1 MTRESKTPRI
11 VSLFSEHPGRMPAP
25 EPDPDPDDSLWFW
38 DPAIEI
44 YPPDC
49 LLTSGPG
56 CDANQAQRVVAG
68 REKRIPLEVYL
79 RPLAGLSLPG
89 QAELERYVAHK
100 YRRNLKRNTLED
112 TVASGKLFLRFLQQQ
127 GRSSVKEIRR
137 EDLEAYVEQE
147 QDRGM
152 KPSTVKGRL
161 SHAYAFVGFLIEH
174 GEVARELKDRK
185 IRIKLPESLPKAI
198 DPEDVRKLLA
208 VIRDVRNRAL
218 ILVLLRTGMRIGEL
232 LSTQEMDVHLKERR
246 IEIPQAEKTGV
257 GRVVYLSGDAQAALH
272 AWMNVR
278 DSQKAFLF
286 YAQGKRREKM
296 TYCAARMV
304 FLKYLKKAGLADK
317 GYTLHRLR
325 HTFASE
331 MLNAGMRLECLQQLL
346 GHTNIEVTRQYARL
360 TDKTREEE
368 YFRAMEIIE
377 KDGIHGHYQ
386 LDPELQAFLEEEELL
401 D

>member
-49 LLTSGPG
+49 LLTSGSG

-185 IRIKLPESLPKAI
+185 FRIKLPESLPKAI

-232 LSTQEMDVHLKERR
+232 LGTQEMDVHLKEHR

-257 GRVVYLSGDAQAALH
+257 GRVVYLSEDAQAALH

>member
-49 LLTSGPG
+49 LLTSGSG

-68 REKRIPLEVYL
+68 REKRIPLEAYL

-185 IRIKLPESLPKAI
+185 FRIKLPESLPKAI

>member
-1 MTRESKTPRI
+1 MTRDRETERI
-11 VSLFSEHPGRMPAP
+11 VSLFSEHPGRVPAP
-25 EPDPDPDDSLWFW
+25 EPDPDPEDSLWFW
-38 DPAIEI
+38 DPAIHI
-44 YPPDC
+44 YPPDS
-49 LLTSGPG
+49 LLPSCSGS
-56 CDANQAQRVVAG
+56 DANQVQEQ
-68 REKRIPLEVYL
+68 EKRIPLEVYL
-79 RPLAGLSLPG
+79 RPLAGLTLPG

-100 YRRNLKRNTLED
+100 YRRNMKRNTLAE
-112 TVASGKLFLRFLQQQ
+112 TVANGKLFLRFLQQQ
-127 GRSSVKEIRR
+127 GTSGVKEIRR

-152 KPSTVKGRL
+152 KPRTVKCRL
-161 SHAYAFVGFLIEH
+161 ASAYAFLGFLIEH
-174 GEVARELKDRK
+174 GEVDREVKERK
-185 IRIKLPESLPKAI
+185 IRLKLPESLPRAI
-198 DPEDVRKLLA
+198 DPEDVRKLLS

-232 LSTQEMDVHLKERR
+232 LGTKEMDVHLKERR
-246 IEIPQAEKTGV
+246 IEIPQAEKSGV
-257 GRVVYLSGDAQAALH
+257 GRVVYLSEDAQAALH

-278 DSQKAFLF
+278 DSQRVFLF

-296 TYCAARMV
+296 TYGAARMV
-304 FLKYLKKAGLADK
+304 FVKYVRKAGLANK
-317 GYTLHRLR
+317 GYSLHRLR

-346 GHTNIEVTRQYARL
+346 GHTNIQVTRQYARL

-368 YFRAMEIIE
+368 YFRAMEVIE

-386 LDPELQAFLEEEELL
+386 LDPELQAFLEEEKLL

>member
-1 MTRESKTPRI
+1 MPTLEPD
-11 VSLFSEHPGRMPAP
+11 PAP
-25 EPDPDPDDSLWFW
+25 EDSLWFW
-38 DPAIEI
+38 DPSIEI
-44 YPPDC
+44 CPPDSVPSRS
-49 LLTSGPG
+49 LGA
-56 CDANQAQRVVAG
+56 DANEVKGLGAG
-68 REKRIPLEVYL
+68 RDKRMPLEFFL

-89 QAELERYVAHK
+89 QAELERYVTHK

-112 TVASGKLFLRFLQQQ
+112 TVASGKLFLRFLEQL
-127 GRSSVKEIRR
+127 GRTGVGEIRR

-152 KPSTVKGRL
+152 KPCTVRSRL
-161 SHAYAFVGFLIEH
+161 ALAYAFLGFLIEH
-174 GEVARELKDRK
+174 GEVAREIKDRK
-185 IRIKLPESLPKAI
+185 IRVKLPESLPKAI
-198 DPEDVRKLLA
+198 DPEDVRKLLEG
-208 VIRDVRNRAL
+208 IRDVRDRAL

-232 LSTQEMDVHLKERR
+232 LGTQEMDVHLKERR

-257 GRVVYLSGDAQAALH
+257 GRVVYFSDDAQAALH

-278 DSQKAFLF
+278 DSQKRFLF
-286 YAQGKRREKM
+286 YTQGKRREKM
-296 TYCAARMV
+296 TYGAARMR
-304 FLKYLKKAGLADK
+304 FLKYLQKAGLADK

-368 YFRAMEIIE
+368 YFRAMEVIE